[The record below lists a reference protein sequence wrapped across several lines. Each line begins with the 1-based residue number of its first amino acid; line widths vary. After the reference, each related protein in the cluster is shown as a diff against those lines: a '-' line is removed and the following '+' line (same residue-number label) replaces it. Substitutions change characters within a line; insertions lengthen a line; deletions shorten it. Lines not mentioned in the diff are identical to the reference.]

1 MIDLAC
7 SIGLIASTL
16 VVGVA
21 YAGRVTRAGAAR
33 HARIERAGS
42 SPLLAKGAMEMGYWA
57 MAPVARFFIA
67 LGITANGVSWLSL
80 ALAGAAG
87 IALALGHFGV
97 GAMLSVMS
105 SVCDAIDGYIAR
117 ETGTASDSG
126 EVLDAAVDRYAELF
140 FLGGIAVHERHDA
153 LALVLTLAATAG
165 AMMVSYSTAKAEALG
180 VDPPR
185 GAMRRQERAVY
196 FVLGAGFVPVV
207 AAAAARWGLPA
218 FVDRWPLLA
227 MLALVAVVGN
237 VSAVRRLRAV
247 AEAVRKP
254 APAPLFRPSPGG
266 PRPAPGWRPEGEAEA
281 LSRDAHAAAGDAL
294 R

>member
-7 SIGLIASTL
+7 SIGLIAGTL

-42 SPLLAKGAMEMGYWA
+42 SPLLGKSAMEMGYWA

-67 LGITANGVSWLSL
+67 LGFTANAVSWLSL

-87 IALALGHFGV
+87 VSLALGHFGI
-97 GAMLSVMS
+97 GAMLSVVS
-105 SVCDAIDGYIAR
+105 SVCDAIDGYVAR
-117 ETGTASDSG
+117 ETGTASESG

-153 LALVLTLAATAG
+153 LTLVLTLAATAG
-165 AMMVSYSTAKAEALG
+165 AIMVSYSSAKAEALR
-180 VDPPR
+180 VEAPR

-196 FVLGAGFVPVV
+196 FVLGAGLVPVV
-207 AAAAARWGLPA
+207 AAAAARWGLPSL
-218 FVDRWPLLA
+218 VDRWPLLA
-227 MLALVAVVGN
+227 MLALVALVGN
-237 VSAVRRLRAV
+237 VSAVRRLRAI

-254 APAPLFRPSPGG
+254 APEP
-266 PRPAPGWRPEGEAEA
+266 PRHEGEAEA
-281 LSRDAHAAAGDAL
+281 LARDAHAAAGDAL

>member
-1 MIDLAC
+1 MIDLAA
-7 SIGLIASTL
+7 SIGLIAGTL

-42 SPLLAKGAMEMGYWA
+42 SPLLGKGAMEMGYWA

-67 LGITANGVSWLSL
+67 LGVTANAVSWLSL
-80 ALAGAAG
+80 ALAAAAG
-87 IALALGHFGV
+87 VSLALGHFGI
-97 GAMLSVMS
+97 GAMLSVLS
-105 SVCDAIDGYIAR
+105 SVCDAIDGYVAR
-117 ETGTASDSG
+117 ETGTASESG
-126 EVLDAAVDRYAELF
+126 EVLDAAIDRYTEFF

-153 LALVLTLAATAG
+153 LALLLTLAATAG

-196 FVLGAGFVPVV
+196 FVLGAGLVPVV

-247 AEAVRKP
+247 AEAVR
-254 APAPLFRPSPGG
+254 RPT
-266 PRPAPGWRPEGEAEA
+266 PEPQRHDGEAEA
-281 LSRDAHAAAGDAL
+281 LARDAHAAAGDAL

>member
-7 SIGLIASTL
+7 SIGLIAGTL
-16 VVGVA
+16 VVGLA
-21 YAGRVTRAGAAR
+21 YAGRVTRVGAAR

-42 SPLLAKGAMEMGYWA
+42 SPLLGKSAMELGYWA

-67 LGITANGVSWLSL
+67 LGLTANAVSWLSL

-87 IALALGHFGV
+87 ATLALGHFGV
-97 GAMLSVMS
+97 GAVLSVVS
-105 SVCDAIDGYIAR
+105 SVCDAIDGYVAR
-117 ETGTASDSG
+117 ETGTASESG

-140 FLGGIAVHERHDA
+140 FLGGIALHERHDA
-153 LALVLTLAATAG
+153 LTLALTLAATAG
-165 AMMVSYSTAKAEALG
+165 AIMVSYSTAKAEALG
-180 VDPPR
+180 VEAPR

-196 FVLGAGFVPVV
+196 FVLGAGLVPVV

-254 APAPLFRPSPGG
+254 APAPQRH
-266 PRPAPGWRPEGEAEA
+266 EDEAEA
-281 LSRDAHAAAGDAL
+281 LARDAHAAAGDAL